1 MKYVRLFESFVEE
14 KRGLWDNVWAK
25 RKRGEKPA
33 KPGDEDYPD
42 EDDWEAAQESALIE
56 ANISKIAKNI
66 LNALDANAQ
75 LHVDYIPKEALGE
88 IEDALKKHKSLIGKD
103 AEKAAKQVRANLED
117 IGILSNTFSP
127 LDVEIII
134 MNNLNES
141 KDSDTF
147 VGNPGEDPRMVDVRA
162 FRGKVQDLVDFVNDK
177 IEK

>member
-1 MKYVRLFESFVEE
+1 MKHVKLYEQHI
-14 KRGLWDNVWAK
+14 N
-25 RKRGEKPA
+25 
-33 KPGDEDYPD
+33 
-42 EDDWEAAQESALIE
+42 EA

-66 LNALDANAQ
+66 LSALDTNAQ
-75 LHVDYIPKEALGE
+75 LYVDYIPKEALRE
-88 IEDALKKHKSLIGKD
+88 IEDALKKYKSLIGKD

-147 VGNPGEDPRMVDVRA
+147 VGNPGEDKRMVDIRA
-162 FRGKVQDLVDFVNDK
+162 FRGSVKDLTDFIEDK
-177 IEK
+177 IKNQ